1 MDAKDHAVIS
11 VLSDQRRFMV
21 PIFQRQ
27 YSWREPRLL
36 PFWEDVLAKAE
47 ETLEGTPKFKHYMG
61 ALILAP
67 GGQGYVVG
75 VTPRVQ
81 VVDGQQRL
89 TTFQLFLAALRE
101 VGDRLSFP
109 QLGETIGN
117 YIFNRPMNG
126 DTDEDAKFKLVP
138 TPEDRTVFKDIIE
151 GGWKKVRATKPA
163 IFYKNGNLNVTS
175 APISVQAFGFFVDK
189 IQRYALFGALDDDE
203 RAPSTPDDNDTQR
216 ARLSALLEALLNH
229 LKIVVITL
237 DESDDAQVIFETLN
251 SRGEPLLAMDL
262 VRNNIFHRAEAQG
275 EKAEQLFL
283 TKWRPLDGPFWKSD
297 SPRAKPKRPRIDH
310 FLSHALTAQTGEE
323 TSLRELYAEYRAFAR
338 PKGQPRFPTVEG
350 ELDALLAFA
359 PIYRTLEGEPAGP
372 EEDLDQ
378 QLAWLGRK
386 LSTWEVSTAYP
397 LVFCVAASDAS
408 PEEKAGIYRLIYSYI
423 VRRAICGLT
432 AKNLNKT
439 FQRVVAHLLRDGVSV
454 SAFAASLSDQAGAT
468 VRFPT
473 DAEVKTSV
481 KTVPLY
487 RNILRSER
495 LQDILWELELGRRTK
510 FNVHVPRPDSMSVEH
525 VLPQSWPTH
534 WPLGDGRTAPTDRV
548 TGADED
554 MLGQISARERL
565 VHTLGNLTLITVP
578 ANSAASNSAFGTKSE
593 WLKQSLL
600 ALNLEILE
608 RPSWDEAEIEGRAA
622 RLGDLAVTIWPGLPE
637 VVSALATPA
646 PPLQAQAG

>member
-27 YSWREPRLL
+27 YSWREPRLR

-47 ETLEGTPKFKHYMG
+47 ETLEGPPKFKHYMG

-109 QLGETIGN
+109 EIRETVSN
-117 YIFNRPMNG
+117 YIFNRPMTG
-126 DTDEDAKFKLVP
+126 DTDDDAKFKLVP
-138 TPEDRTVFKDIIE
+138 TPEDRAVFKEIMED
-151 GGWKKVRATKPA
+151 GWKKIRATQPA
-163 IFYKNGNLNVTS
+163 IFYQNGNLKVGS
-175 APISVQAFGFFVDK
+175 APNSVRAFVFFVDK
-189 IQRYALFGALDDDE
+189 IRRYALFGSLEDDE
-203 RAPSTPDDNDTQR
+203 RAPATPDDGATQR
-216 ARLSALLEALLNH
+216 TRLSALLEALLNQ
-229 LKIVVITL
+229 LKLVVITL

-323 TSLRELYAEYRAFAR
+323 TSLRELYAEYRAFVR

-359 PIYRTLEGEPAGP
+359 PIYRVLEGERAGP
-372 EEDLDQ
+372 AEDLDQ

-397 LVFCVAASDAS
+397 LVFCVAASDAA
-408 PEEKAGIYRLIYSYI
+408 PEERAEIYRLIYSYI

-439 FQRVVAHLLRDGVSV
+439 FQRVVSHLLRDGVSV
-454 SAFAASLSDQAGAT
+454 ASFAASLSDQTGAT

-473 DAEVKTSV
+473 DAEVKTAV
-481 KTVPLY
+481 KTVPIY
-487 RNILRSER
+487 INILRSER
-495 LQDILWELELGRRTK
+495 LQDLLWELETGLRTK
-510 FNVHVPRPDSMSVEH
+510 FNVNSPRPELMSVEH
-525 VLPQSWPTH
+525 VLPRSWPAN
-534 WPLGDGRTAPTDRV
+534 WLLPDGRKAPADRV
-548 TGADED
+548 TGADEE
-554 MLGQISARERL
+554 MLVQIVARERL
-565 VHTLGNLTLITVP
+565 VHTLGNLTLMTGP
-578 ANSAASNSAFGTKSE
+578 GNTLASNSAFIDKRE
-593 WLKQSLL
+593 WLKKSRLG
-600 ALNLEILE
+600 LNDEILE
-608 RPSWDEAEIEGRAA
+608 SASWDEAEIEARAGRI
-622 RLGDLAVTIWPGLPE
+622 GDLAVRIWPSLLNGSPMP
-637 VVSALATPA
+637 AT
-646 PPLQAQAG
+646 PLQAQAG